1 MAASLV
7 LWGSATL
14 QRCTRSATRRE
25 GKGFRMIQ
33 LHEKETGIFV
43 GTVTDAQL
51 QFLIEQLEEEST
63 DDMDY
68 YIDHATLD
76 LFEARGAEA
85 ALLALLRQA
94 LGTRDGIEIVWS

>member
-1 MAASLV
+1 
-7 LWGSATL
+7 
-14 QRCTRSATRRE
+14 
-25 GKGFRMIQ
+25 MIQ

-68 YIDHATLD
+68 YIDHDTLD

-94 LGTRDGIEIVWS
+94 LGTRDGIEIVWSRA